1 MSNSTSSILVPID
14 STEKSALALNQACS
28 IATHTHAKIVLL
40 AIEEQDNQVTLQRR
54 LARIALEVS
63 ERTSCPVEI
72 IIRQGDVD
80 EEIQKVADVL
90 NSLLVLVFP
99 SKRTLSKLL
108 GKNPFSFVGE
118 FKHPIIVIR
127 GSLFEENHRTIL
139 LPLQLRKETRE
150 KVDRA
155 IELAKQ
161 YKASIRIAS
170 ILTQKDDE
178 NALLAHAHQV
188 WKSVKAHDIRC
199 TLKTLRG
206 KNPVQM
212 ILDYGH
218 LVNADIILI
227 MNKEA
232 INLKEFF
239 TGTVA
244 QHLMNESDIPIM
256 CYQPMKRKNK
266 AVFTPY

>member
-14 STEKSALALNQACS
+14 STEKSELALNQACS
-28 IATHTHAKIVLL
+28 IANHTHAKVVLL
-40 AIEEQDNQVTLQRR
+40 AMEGNNNYMILQKK
-54 LARIALEVS
+54 LARMAIEVS
-63 ERTSCPVEI
+63 ERTNCPVEI
-72 IIRQGDVD
+72 VVRKGDMD
-80 EEIQKVADVL
+80 TEIQKVADVF

-99 SKRTLSKLL
+99 SKSKLNKL
-108 GKNPFSFVGE
+108 IGKIPLKLMGE

-127 GSLFEENHRTIL
+127 GNLFEEKNRTIL

-150 KVDRA
+150 KVDKA

-170 ILTQKDDE
+170 ILTPSSDE
-178 NALLAHAHQV
+178 NTLLAHAHQV
-188 WKSVKAHDIRC
+188 WKSVKAHNIRC
-199 TLKTLRG
+199 SLKTLRG

-212 ILDYGH
+212 ILEYGH

-239 TGTVA
+239 TGTVT

-256 CYQPMKRKNK
+256 CYQPMKRKDTT
-266 AVFTPY
+266 VFTPY